1 MTSPMWIAQ
10 EVNLES
16 QQERFRLDIMEKKNL
31 IVGKAKHLR
40 RTLTSPGETMGSP
53 LLGDFKNNLGR

>member
-16 QQERFRLDIMEKKNL
+16 QQERFRLDIMEKK
-31 IVGKAKHLR
+31 IKI
-40 RTLTSPGETMGSP
+40 
-53 LLGDFKNNLGR
+53 